1 MKGTDAALANPDRSH
16 SAHSLFLLRC
26 VVELPTHDMIEDI
39 QFHAPRLMG
48 VEHLQLLS
56 EEAGAEITAY

>member
-1 MKGTDAALANPDRSH
+1 MKGTDAALANPDRS
-16 SAHSLFLLRC
+16 HSLFLLRC